1 MTSNVFR
8 TLADITFKSADVLS
22 NSLGFTS
29 KVNRNYDDRFAK
41 TGAKI
46 GATTNMRLPGQFTF
60 SNGQAIDIQ
69 ALSDRVMP
77 LTLTKQYQRA
87 FSVTS
92 ADLALSVDDFTERYT
107 KPAMINM
114 ANEID
119 YDGLQ
124 LALQYANNAVGTVG
138 TAPNSTA
145 TFQAVIGAARR
156 KLTENLAPIGE
167 PLYMIAP
174 PTAME
179 LGYTYLTS
187 VFNPQNVIG
196 EQYTSGVIA
205 RAGGFDWMESQLAPN
220 YATGTYGGTPLTN
233 GASTSGATTLVT
245 DGWTATSTT
254 LPVGAVFTIADVYAV
269 NEQTKV
275 SLGYLKQFTVTAAT
289 VTDGAG
295 NSTISFAPAM
305 VGPGSTAQN
314 VSALA
319 VDGKAI
325 TVFGA
330 TAKDVTSSIAFH
342 KNAFV
347 FGTADLAP
355 LNNGAV
361 SKVVSLPELGLSA
374 RVAMQD
380 DIRSDSLLMRIDL
393 LGGWAPLYPQLACK
407 AVWA

>member
-1 MTSNVFR
+1 MTQNVFR

-60 SNGQAIDIQ
+60 SNGAAIDIQ
-69 ALSDRVMP
+69 SLSDRVMP

-124 LALQYANNAVGTVG
+124 LALQYANNSVGTPG

-145 TFQAVIGAARR
+145 TFQALVAAGRR
-156 KLTENLAPIGE
+156 KLVENLVPMGE
-167 PLYMIAP
+167 TLYMVAP
-174 PTAME
+174 PVVNE
-179 LGYTYLTS
+179 YGYQFLTQ

-205 RAGGFDWMESQLAPN
+205 RAGGFDWMESQLVPQ
-220 YATGTYGGTPLTN
+220 YTTGVYSSSPVTSSGGQSGSVL
-233 GASTSGATTLVT
+233 ATSGWGAGSTL
-245 DGWTATSTT
+245 D
-254 LPVGAVFTIADVYAV
+254 VGAVFTIADVYAV
-269 NEQTKV
+269 NAQTKV
-275 SLGYLKQFTVTAAT
+275 SLGYLQQFTVTAKN
-289 VTDGAG
+289 VAG
-295 NSTISFAPAM
+295 TTHNLSISPAI

-314 VSALA
+314 VDSLPGNNKALTI
-319 VDGKAI
+319 V
-325 TVFGA
+325 GA
-330 TAKDVTSSIAFH
+330 TATSDNMSIAFH

-355 LNNGAV
+355 LSNGAV
-361 SKVVSLPELGLSA
+361 SKVVSLPELGLSC

-380 DIRSDSLLMRIDL
+380 DIRSDSLLMRVDL
-393 LGGWAPLYPQLACK
+393 LGGWAPLYPQLATK
-407 AVWA
+407 VNFG

>member
-1 MTSNVFR
+1 MTQNIFK
-8 TLADITFKSADVLS
+8 TIADVTFKSADVLS

-29 KVNRNYDDRFAK
+29 KVNRNYDDRFAR

-60 SNGQAIDIQ
+60 ASGAAIDIQ
-69 ALSDRVMP
+69 PLSDRVMP

-87 FSVTS
+87 FSVNS

-124 LALQYANNAVGTVG
+124 LALQYANNLAGTPG

-145 TFQAVIGAARR
+145 TFQATVAAARR
-156 KLTENLAPIGE
+156 KLVENLAPMGE
-167 PLYMIAP
+167 ELYMVAP
-174 PTAME
+174 PIVNE
-179 LGYTYLTS
+179 YGYTYLTN

-205 RAGGFDWMESQLAPN
+205 RAGGFSWMESQLVPN
-220 YATGTYGGTPLTN
+220 YSVGTYGGTPVTN
-233 GASTSGATTLVT
+233 GANQSGSSLVT
-245 DGWTATSTT
+245 DGWTATTT
-254 LPVGAVFTIADVYAV
+254 SLNVGAVFTIDGVYAV
-269 NEQTKV
+269 NAQTKE
-275 SLGYLKQFTVTAAT
+275 SLGYLQQFTVTTKT

-295 NSTISFAPAM
+295 NSTIAFSPAI
-305 VGPGSTAQN
+305 VGPGSAAQN
-314 VSALA
+314 VSALPG
-319 VDGKAI
+319 DGATI
-325 TVFGA
+325 TVAGA
-330 TAKDVTSSIAFH
+330 TGTTDNMAIAFH

-361 SKVVSLPELGLSA
+361 SKVVSIPELGLSC

-393 LGGWAPLYPQLACK
+393 LGGFAPLYPQLSAK
-407 AVWA
+407 VNFG

>member
-60 SNGQAIDIQ
+60 SSGAAIDIQ

-87 FSVTS
+87 FSVQS

-124 LALQYANNAVGTVG
+124 VALQYANNSVGTPG

-145 TFQAVIGAARR
+145 TFQALVAAARR
-156 KLTENLAPIGE
+156 KMVENLAPMGE
-167 PLYMIAP
+167 TYYMVAP
-174 PTAME
+174 PVVNE
-179 LGYTYLTS
+179 YGYTYLTN

-205 RAGGFDWMESQLAPN
+205 RAGGFDWMESQLVPN
-220 YATGTYGGTPLTN
+220 YSVGTYTGAGVTN
-233 GASTSGATTLVT
+233 GANQSGSTLNTDTWGGTTTL
-245 DGWTATSTT
+245 D
-254 LPVGAVFTIADVYAV
+254 VGAVFTITGVNAV
-269 NEQTKV
+269 NEQTKAD
-275 SLGYLKQFTVTAAT
+275 LGYLKQFTVTAKNAA
-289 VTDGAG
+289 GA
-295 NSTISFAPAM
+295 SQALQISPAI
-305 VGPGSTAQN
+305 VGPGSAAQN
-314 VSALA
+314 VTALPG
-319 VDGKAI
+319 DGVTI
-325 TVFGA
+325 NVVGA
-330 TAKDVTSSIAFH
+330 TGTTDNMAIAFH

-361 SKVVSLPELGLSA
+361 SKVVSLPELGLSC

-380 DIRSDSLLMRIDL
+380 DIRSDSLLMRIDM
-393 LGGWAPLYPQLACK
+393 LGGWAPLYPQLATK
-407 AVWA
+407 VNFG